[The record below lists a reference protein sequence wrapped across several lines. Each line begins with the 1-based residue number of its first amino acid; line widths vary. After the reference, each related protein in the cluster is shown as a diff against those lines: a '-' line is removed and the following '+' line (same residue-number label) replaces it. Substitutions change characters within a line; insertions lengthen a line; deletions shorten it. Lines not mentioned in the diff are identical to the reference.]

1 MFNSCTLH
9 THHSLQPAP
18 CKFRVVNNVA
28 HSVLGARMGQR
39 GDSAWSMLW
48 KFLIK
53 KGKRLCKRITKLW
66 KMTYRYRMTDIHGS
80 ILIITVL
87 LQIICL
93 ILIAIV
99 SSSPSFTL
107 SFSVSHL
114 SFGCLL
120 PTQLLVQALVIYSFD
135 HWKAH
140 EVGLPLCAVKVLQM
154 AHNAAGHL
162 VFNQPKRPHVTL
174 LLINLLWLSMT
185 APNQIQVTNAAFRVT
200 SRSAPIYLNW
210 NVKKPYVPQ
219 PLGSCCLVMPSL
231 HTKRSQSR
239 LLRSGVHQQWS
250 NKLPKSIR
258 AAASPSILVKTRLKC

>member
-1 MFNSCTLH
+1 M
-9 THHSLQPAP
+9 
-18 CKFRVVNNVA
+18 KKDKR
-28 HSVLGARMGQR
+28 
-39 GDSAWSMLW
+39 LW
-48 KFLIK
+48 KRIK
-53 KGKRLCKRITKLW
+53 KIW
-66 KMTYRYRMTDIHGS
+66 KMTYRNRMTDIHGS
-80 ILIITVL
+80 ILIIMVL

-99 SSSPSFTL
+99 SSSPSFIL
-107 SFSVSHL
+107 SFYVSHL

-120 PTQLLVQALVIYSFD
+120 PTQLLVQALVIYYFD

-185 APNQIQVTNAAFRVT
+185 DPNRIQVTNAAFRVT

-231 HTKRSQSR
+231 PPQNGLSPDWCGLGFINSGAISYQSLSEQRPPLLSSWR
-239 LLRSGVHQQWS
+239 LIS
-250 NKLPKSIR
+250 NVDMSNLH
-258 AAASPSILVKTRLKC
+258 LWCTFHFN